1 MPTLKVSISP
11 RGLAS
16 VEMARGAVFNA
27 FDEQMIAE
35 LDQAFESLGANPTVR
50 AIALS
55 GEGKAFSAGADLDWM
70 KRASVAS
77 HDDNLEDA
85 RRFAG
90 MLARVAS
97 CPKPTIAQV
106 HGVALGGGVGLI
118 CACDLAVASSDAK
131 FAVSEARF
139 GILPSVIGPYLVN
152 AVGKRQAVRLALTA
166 ERIGAQEAL
175 AIGLVQRVVSINEM
189 GAAVE
194 AWFQDI
200 GQNGPA
206 ALSQVKALY
215 SQFGVRPVTEDVR
228 ELTAR
233 TIADVRRTPEA
244 REGFDAFLA
253 KRKANWVPADDVQ

>member
-1 MPTLKVSISP
+1 
-11 RGLAS
+11 
-16 VEMARGAVFNA
+16 
-27 FDEQMIAE
+27 MIAE
-35 LDQAFESLGANPTVR
+35 LDQAFESLGANPQVR
-50 AIALS
+50 AIVLS
-55 GEGKAFSAGADLDWM
+55 GEGKAFSAGADLQWM

-77 HDDNLEDA
+77 HADNLEDA

-90 MLARVAS
+90 MLARVAACS
-97 CPKPTIAQV
+97 KPTIAQV

-175 AIGLVQRVVSINEM
+175 AIGLVQRVVATDAL
-189 GAAVE
+189 GGAVE

-200 GQNGPA
+200 GQNGPQ
-206 ALSQVKALY
+206 ALTQVKALY
-215 SQFGVRPVTEDVR
+215 SQFEMGPITQDVR

-233 TIADVRRTPEA
+233 TIADIRRTPEA
-244 REGFDAFLA
+244 REGFDAFMG
-253 KRKANWVPADDVQ
+253 KRKAAWVHPADAQ